1 MKPMRKPK
9 KLPNTRIGWHRHFA
23 TKFNKNENPQTAQ
36 LSLWYLF
43 LHLAFDV
50 PEPVKDALDEQD
62 FYEVCQ
68 AYRHADNLF
77 DPLPPWLHEAMTS
90 NHQAFFVMAFFSLES
105 SYVWSKHSPVREG
118 GLHHL
123 FCG

>member
-1 MKPMRKPK
+1 MKGQRKPK

-23 TKFNKNENPQTAQ
+23 TKFNKNENPRTEQM
-36 LSLWYLF
+36 SLWYLF

-68 AYRHADNLF
+68 AYRHADTLDAARKF
-77 DPLPPWLHEAMTS
+77 EALKARIRETM
-90 NHQAFFVMAFFSLES
+90 
-105 SYVWSKHSPVREG
+105 PV
-118 GLHHL
+118 
-123 FCG
+123 